1 MSKRSSRT
9 QTPFHRDKR
18 EKVDLDMMALVTI
31 VLEEVGKDKIF
42 TTYEEV
48 W

>member
-1 MSKRSSRT
+1 MTEKTRRY
-9 QTPFHRDKR
+9 QTPRHPDKR